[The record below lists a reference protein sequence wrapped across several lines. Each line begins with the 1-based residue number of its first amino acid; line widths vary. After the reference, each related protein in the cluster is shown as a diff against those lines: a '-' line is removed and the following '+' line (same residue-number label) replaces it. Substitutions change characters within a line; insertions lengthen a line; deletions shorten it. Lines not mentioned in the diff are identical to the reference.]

1 MSKSQAGN
9 IHLVSG
15 KGSTV
20 AGTGVGGEYWHIYQG
35 KKRVGKVFIN
45 VTESAT
51 GAYPSIQIF
60 INKTDQGKGIG
71 TLGYKLA
78 CAASKHKIIYANMRK
93 SNIPSIKAAAKAG
106 FKEDP
111 KYSGRQ
117 YAMVYRK

>member
-1 MSKSQAGN
+1 MDKV
-9 IHLVSG
+9 HLISG
-15 KGSTV
+15 KGSSV
-20 AGTGVGGEYWHIYQG
+20 VGTGVGGEYWHIYQG

-45 VTESAT
+45 VSDSAS
-51 GAYPSIQIF
+51 GPYPSIQIF
-60 INKTDQGKGIG
+60 INKVDQGRGIG

-111 KYSGRQ
+111 SYSGRQ
-117 YAMVYRK
+117 YAMVYKK